1 MPQLR
6 RTTWAMIWWTLLCA
20 VAAIAWGL
28 SGPSMGVALVAAI
41 YWIGMTAL
49 LATWLVMRPFPM
61 AYIEEEP
68 ALQELVPQA
77 A

>member
-1 MPQLR
+1 
-6 RTTWAMIWWTLLCA
+6 
-20 VAAIAWGL
+20 
-28 SGPSMGVALVAAI
+28 MGVALVAAI